1 MNQTQIEEVKS
12 HKHLGLVFSNDCTW
26 HEHLDYIKTKAWVR
40 IHIMR
45 KLKFKLD
52 RRSLQ
57 TIYFS
62 FIRPV
67 IEYSDVVWDNCT
79 LYEANELEI
88 IQIEAARIVTG
99 ATKLVSIDSLYSETG
114 WETLAS
120 RRKKH
125 KLQLFYKMQNSLT
138 PDYLLSL
145 VPENVGNNSAYN
157 LRIARN
163 LNTIQARSQLYYK
176 SFLPSVTRDWNG
188 LSEGIRNS
196 PSLSSFKHQLNVN
209 LAKSPILFFD
219 GKRLGQIYHARLRM
233 RCSSLNAHLFSKNIV
248 DSPLCACG
256 SFEDTHHFLLSCN
269 RYAVLRQEL
278 VNRVTPI
285 CQPSLNVLLYGN
297 QELSNSTNKQIFL
310 SVQEYLIKSKRFEV
324 N

>member
-1 MNQTQIEEVKS
+1 M
-12 HKHLGLVFSNDCTW
+12 D
-26 HEHLDYIKTKAWVR
+26 LDYIKTKAWVR

-62 FIRPV
+62 IIRPV

-79 LYEANELEI
+79 LYEANELEK

-99 ATKLVSIDSLYSETG
+99 VTKLVSIDYLYIETG
-114 WETLAS
+114 WKTLS
-120 RRKKH
+120 SCRKKH
-125 KLQLFYKMQNSLT
+125 KFQLFYKMQNSLT

-157 LRIARN
+157 LQNARN

-196 PSLSSFKHQLNVN
+196 PSVSSFKYHLNVDQ
-209 LAKSPILFFD
+209 AKSPIFFFD
-219 GKRLGQIYHARLRM
+219 GKRLGQIDHARLRM
-233 RCSSLNAHLFSKNIV
+233 RCRSLNAHPFSKIIV
-248 DSPLCACG
+248 VSPLCACG
-256 SFEDTHHFLLSCN
+256 SFKDTQHFLLSCT
-269 RYAVLRQEL
+269 RYAVPRQEL
-278 VNRVTPI
+278 VNKVTPI
-285 CQPSLNVLLYGN
+285 CQLSLNVHLYGN
-297 QELSNSTNKQIFL
+297 QEPSNSTNKQIFL
-310 SVQEYLIKSKRFEV
+310 AVQEYLIKSKRFEV